1 MSEDQNVEYK
11 ESWRDEHLKTICG
24 FANAK
29 GGTLLIGVDDQ
40 GDLIGI
46 NDTAKL
52 LEDIPNKVSNHLN
65 IVVDVNARMKEGLI
79 FLEILVPPSDIP
91 ISFQGLYHYRS
102 GSTKQVLR
110 GNSLQQFL
118 LKKLGR
124 SWDDQLVEDAR
135 LADIDEETV
144 RSFLNAAMKAG
155 RMPEEGIQESVQNVL
170 KSLHL
175 VDGNGKLK
183 AAALLFFGKDPT
195 KFFPHAYLKI
205 GLFGKDHHDL
215 RTQDLVKGNLFR
227 MGSLA
232 LELLKQKY
240 LQREI
245 TYVEMQRI
253 EKLDYPE
260 AALREALMN
269 AIVHKFYGGTTIQIS
284 VYPDRLMIWNPG
296 SLPEELSIQELK
308 QKHASHPRNK
318 ILANLFFQAG
328 YIETW
333 GRGIPAILDS
343 CQANKL
349 PEPEMKLS
357 GGGFELSFFKDR
369 LTTEYLA
376 DLGLNERQLK
386 AVHHLKTKNR
396 ITNKLYQELNAIT
409 RNTATLDLNDL
420 IQKKIIIR
428 FGKGAGAYYIL
439 RP

>member
-24 FANAK
+24 FANAR
-29 GGTLLIGVDDQ
+29 GGTLLIGVNDQ
-40 GDLIGI
+40 GKLVGVTG
-46 NDTAKL
+46 TAKL
-52 LEDIPNKVSNHLN
+52 LEDIPNKISNHLN
-65 IVVDVNARMKEGLI
+65 IIVDVNARTKEGLT
-79 FLEILVPPSDIP
+79 FLEIVVPPSDLP
-91 ISFQGLYHYRS
+91 ISFHGEHHYRS

-124 SWDDQLVEDAR
+124 SWDDQIVDDAM
-135 LADIDEETV
+135 LADIDEVTV
-144 RSFLNAAMKAG
+144 RSFLNAAVRAG
-155 RMPEEGIQESVQNVL
+155 RMTVEGTTESVQNVL
-170 KSLHL
+170 RSLHL
-175 VDGNGKLK
+175 VDSEGKLK
-183 AAALLFFGKDPT
+183 AAALLFFGNDPT

-205 GLFGKDHHDL
+205 GLFGNGHHDL
-215 RTQDLVKGNLFR
+215 RAQDLVKGNLFR
-227 MGSLA
+227 MAPLA

-240 LQREI
+240 LQREV
-245 TYVEMQRI
+245 TYIEMQRI

-284 VYPDRLMIWNPG
+284 VYPDQLIIWNPG
-296 SLPEELSIQELK
+296 ELPEELTIQELK

-343 CQANKL
+343 CQAHKL
-349 PEPEMKLS
+349 PEPEMRQS
-357 GGGFELSFFKDR
+357 GGGFEISFFKDR
-369 LTTEYLA
+369 LTTEYLT

-386 AVHHLKTKNR
+386 AVQHLKTKNR

-439 RP
+439 SS